1 MLQTNMKV
9 DPQWSA
15 VQPLLAAMPRPQYET
30 VHELRAANEVGIK
43 GFNSAV
49 SAPEGVAE
57 TKHTIQSVD
66 GSSIDVYQMTP
77 NVEKPEPGPQR
88 AVVYA
93 FGGGMVS
100 GSVEL
105 WSSAIKNSAKAMETQ
120 FFAVDYRLAPEHAGF
135 TAIEDCYSTVK
146 WLQAKAADFNVDP
159 KRIVLYGHS
168 AGGLV
173 CAGTSLMARDKG
185 LQYPLAAVVLMY
197 PMLDDR
203 TVISDDHPMN
213 QYLVWTMK
221 ANKFAWEALLGNPR
235 ETRTDENVPIYAA
248 PGRAKVEDLSGLP
261 DHYIDVGGLDLFA
274 KEDIAYASKL
284 AEAEVNVEFHL
295 YPGVPHGFDGFPTL
309 EVAGLAVANQV
320 RFIKSY

>member
-1 MLQTNMKV
+1 MPALKV
-9 DPQWSA
+9 DPQWTA
-15 VQPLLAAMPRPQYET
+15 LLPVLAARPRPQYET
-30 VHELRAANEVGIK
+30 VHELRTANEGGIK
-43 GFNSAV
+43 GWISAL
-49 SAPEGVAE
+49 STPEGITE

-77 NVEKPEPGPQR
+77 TVEKPERGPQR

-105 WSSAIKNSAKAMETQ
+105 WSNAIKTSAKVTETQ
-120 FFAVDYRLAPEHAGF
+120 FFAVDYRLAPEHPGIA
-135 TAIEDCYSTVK
+135 AIEDCYSTVK
-146 WLQAKAADFNVDP
+146 WLQSKAADFNVDP

-185 LQYPLAAVVLMY
+185 LQYPLAGVALTY

-203 TVISDDHPMN
+203 TVIADDHPMN
-213 QYLVWTMK
+213 QYLIWTMK
-221 ANKFAWEALLGNPR
+221 ANKLAWEALLGNPR
-235 ETRTDENVPIYAA
+235 DKRTDENVPIYAA
-248 PGRAKVEDLSGLP
+248 PGRAKVADVSGLP

-309 EVAGLAVANQV
+309 EVAGLAIANQV